1 MRICGNNKK
10 MAERIGRRVGGMA
23 LTALLGV
30 TLVGCR
36 GSEPPTATSN
46 AQRYNLQGR
55 VVSFDKAKRQ
65 VTIAHEVIPGYME
78 AMTMPFTLHEEWVY
92 DVLAPG
98 ATIQATLI
106 VDGERS
112 WIESPSVTQVA
123 DPKLT
128 TNGTEP
134 ASGLGPEQGAE
145 IPDFRLV
152 NQAGEA
158 IRLHQFRG
166 ETIVLTFI
174 YSRCPLPDYC
184 PLMSR
189 HFARIHASLPPKT
202 RLLSVTL
209 DPAYDTPVVLR
220 DYARRYLPAGE
231 PLGRWVLAT
240 GSDEEIRAIAGYF
253 GLSYW
258 AEADQIIHGLR
269 TAVISP
275 EGTLV
280 KLYRGN
286 EWTPE
291 EVLSLV
297 SARR

>member
-1 MRICGNNKK
+1 MAMRISRTEGV
-10 MAERIGRRVGGMA
+10 AQRIGQGWLLCA
-23 LTALLGV
+23 LIGV
-30 TLVGCR
+30 TVASCR
-36 GSEPPTATSN
+36 STAPPTATSQ

-55 VVSFDKAKRQ
+55 VVAFDKAKQ
-65 VTIAHEVIPGYME
+65 EVTIAHEVIPGYME
-78 AMTMPFTLHEEWVY
+78 AMTMPFSLYEKWVY
-92 DVLAPG
+92 DVLTPG
-98 ATIQATLI
+98 ATIQATLV

-123 DPKLT
+123 DPAV
-128 TNGTEP
+128 NSDGSEP
-134 ASGLGPEQGAE
+134 TGGMGPEPGSE

-152 NQAGEA
+152 NQAGER

-166 ETIVLTFI
+166 EAVVLTFI
-174 YSRCPLPDYC
+174 YTRCPLPDYC

-189 HFARIHASLPPKT
+189 HFAKIHAALPPKA

-209 DPAYDTPVVLR
+209 DPTYDTPAVLR
-220 DYARRYLPAGE
+220 DYGRGYLPPGE

-240 GSDEEIRAIAGYF
+240 GSEEEVRAIAGYF
-253 GLSYW
+253 GLAYW
-258 AEADQIIHGLR
+258 AESDQIIHGLR

-291 EVLSLV
+291 EILSLL
-297 SARR
+297 SPSR